1 MTLTASPIA
10 NPAKNPYLRPKYH
23 NPINMKQ
30 FLVILMAAA
39 AVLSCQSPQ
48 QAAEPAGVTFDD
60 VVATRR
66 SIRKFEA
73 GKTISEAEIR
83 TLIAT
88 AQEAPSWANTQTSR
102 YYVALTPEKADAV
115 REVIGEWNKKNTEGA
130 PVFIVSTYVK
140 DKSGFRNDGIPAN
153 EVGNGW
159 GAYDNGLSD
168 AHLILKARAMGFD
181 TLIMGGRDADALRA
195 LFNIPEEET
204 IMAVLALGYRAADPQ
219 RPARKPLDEILKF
232 F

>member
-1 MTLTASPIA
+1 
-10 NPAKNPYLRPKYH
+10 
-23 NPINMKQ
+23 MKQ

-39 AVLSCQSPQ
+39 AVLSCQNNQ
-48 QAAEPAGVTFDD
+48 EPAPAGASFDD

-102 YYVALTPEKADAV
+102 YYVALSPEKADAV
-115 REVIGEWNKKNTEGA
+115 REVIGEWTKKNTEGA

-140 DKSGFRNDGIPAN
+140 DKSGFRNDGIPPMRSAT
-153 EVGNGW
+153 
-159 GAYDNGLSD
+159 D
-168 AHLILKARAMGFD
+168 
-181 TLIMGGRDADALRA
+181 GGPMTTASATR
-195 LFNIPEEET
+195 T
-204 IMAVLALGYRAADPQ
+204 
-219 RPARKPLDEILKF
+219 
-232 F
+232 

>member
-1 MTLTASPIA
+1 
-10 NPAKNPYLRPKYH
+10 
-23 NPINMKQ
+23 MKQ

-39 AVLSCQSPQ
+39 AVLSCQNTPK
-48 QAAEPAGVTFDD
+48 AEPAGATFDD
-60 VVATRR
+60 VIATRR
-66 SIRKFEA
+66 SIRSFDA
-73 GKTISEAEIR
+73 SKTISEAEIR

-102 YYVALTPEKADAV
+102 YYVALSKEKADAV
-115 REVIGEWNKKNTEGA
+115 REVIGDWNKKNTEGA

-140 DKSGFRNDGIPAN
+140 DKSGFRNDGEPTN

-181 TLIMGGRDADALRA
+181 TLIMGGRDADALRSI
-195 LFNIPEEET
+195 FNIPEEET
-204 IMAVLALGYRAADPQ
+204 IMAVLALGYRAADPD
-219 RPARKPLDEILKF
+219 RPARKPLDEILKIF
-232 F
+232 

>member
-1 MTLTASPIA
+1 
-10 NPAKNPYLRPKYH
+10 
-23 NPINMKQ
+23 MKQ
-30 FLVILMAAA
+30 FIVILMAAA
-39 AVLSCQSPQ
+39 AVLSCQNTPKS
-48 QAAEPAGVTFDD
+48 EPAGASFDN
-60 VVATRR
+60 VIASRR
-66 SIRKFEA
+66 SIRSFDA

-102 YYVALTPEKADAV
+102 YYVALSKEKADAV

-140 DKSGFRNDGIPAN
+140 NKSGFRNDGEPAN
-153 EVGNGW
+153 EIGNGW

-181 TLIMGGRDADALRA
+181 TLIMGGRDADALRSI
-195 LFNIPEEET
+195 FNIPEEET
-204 IMAVLALGYRAADPQ
+204 IMAVLALGYRAVDPD

>member
-1 MTLTASPIA
+1 
-10 NPAKNPYLRPKYH
+10 
-23 NPINMKQ
+23 MKQ

-39 AVLSCQSPQ
+39 AVLSCQNNQ
-48 QAAEPAGVTFDD
+48 EPAQTGAASFDD

-204 IMAVLALGYRAADPQ
+204 IMAVLALGYRATDPQ

>member
-1 MTLTASPIA
+1 
-10 NPAKNPYLRPKYH
+10 
-23 NPINMKQ
+23 MKQ

-39 AVLSCQSPQ
+39 AVLSCKSNPQ
-48 QAAEPAGVTFDD
+48 PAVVSFDD

-66 SIRKFEA
+66 SIRQFEA
-73 GKTISEAEIR
+73 GRTISEAEIR

-88 AQEAPSWANTQTSR
+88 AQEAPSWTNSQPSR
-102 YYVALTPEKADAV
+102 YYVALSPDKADAV
-115 REVIGEWNKKNTEGA
+115 REVIGEWNRKNTEGA

-140 DKSGFRNDGIPAN
+140 NTSGFRRDGEPAN

-181 TLIMGGRDADALRA
+181 TLIMGGRDADALRTI
-195 LFNIPEEET
+195 FSIPEQET
-204 IMAVLALGYRAADPQ
+204 VMAVIALGYRAVDPE
-219 RPARKPLDEILKF
+219 RPARKPLDEILTIF
-232 F
+232 

>member
-1 MTLTASPIA
+1 
-10 NPAKNPYLRPKYH
+10 
-23 NPINMKQ
+23 MKQ
-30 FLVILMAAA
+30 FIVILMAAA
-39 AVLSCQSPQ
+39 AVLSCQNTPKS
-48 QAAEPAGVTFDD
+48 EPAGASFDD
-60 VVATRR
+60 VIASRR
-66 SIRKFEA
+66 SIRSFDA

-102 YYVALTPEKADAV
+102 YYVALSKEKADAV
-115 REVIGEWNKKNTEGA
+115 REVIGEWNKKNTESA

-140 DKSGFRNDGIPAN
+140 NKSGFRNDGEPAN
-153 EVGNGW
+153 EIGNGW

-181 TLIMGGRDADALRA
+181 TLIMGGRDADALRSI
-195 LFNIPEEET
+195 FNIPEEET

>member
-1 MTLTASPIA
+1 
-10 NPAKNPYLRPKYH
+10 
-23 NPINMKQ
+23 MKQ

-39 AVLSCQSPQ
+39 AVLSCKSNPQ
-48 QAAEPAGVTFDD
+48 PAVVSFDD

-66 SIRKFEA
+66 SIRQFEA
-73 GKTISEAEIR
+73 GRTISEAEIR

-88 AQEAPSWANTQTSR
+88 AQEAPSWTNSQPSR
-102 YYVALTPEKADAV
+102 YYVALSPEKADAV
-115 REVIGEWNKKNTEGA
+115 REVIGEWNRKNTEGA

-140 DKSGFRNDGIPAN
+140 NTSGFRRDGEPAN

-181 TLIMGGRDADALRA
+181 TLIMGGRDADALRTI
-195 LFNIPEEET
+195 FSIPEQET
-204 IMAVLALGYRAADPQ
+204 VMAVIALGYRAVDPE
-219 RPARKPLDEILKF
+219 RPARKPLDEILTIF
-232 F
+232 

>member
-1 MTLTASPIA
+1 
-10 NPAKNPYLRPKYH
+10 
-23 NPINMKQ
+23 MKQ
-30 FLVILMAAA
+30 FIVILMVAA
-39 AVLSCQSPQ
+39 AVLSCQNTPKS
-48 QAAEPAGVTFDD
+48 EPAGASFDD
-60 VVATRR
+60 VIASRR
-66 SIRKFEA
+66 SIRSFDA

-102 YYVALTPEKADAV
+102 YYVALSKEKADAV

-140 DKSGFRNDGIPAN
+140 NKSGFRNDGEPAN
-153 EVGNGW
+153 EIGNGW

-181 TLIMGGRDADALRA
+181 TLIMGGRDADALRSI
-195 LFNIPEEET
+195 FNIPEEET
-204 IMAVLALGYRAADPQ
+204 IMAVLALGYRAVDPD

>member
-1 MTLTASPIA
+1 
-10 NPAKNPYLRPKYH
+10 
-23 NPINMKQ
+23 MKQ

-39 AVLSCQSPQ
+39 AVLSCKSNPQ
-48 QAAEPAGVTFDD
+48 PAVVSFDD

-66 SIRKFEA
+66 SIRQFEA
-73 GKTISEAEIR
+73 GRTISEAEIR

-88 AQEAPSWANTQTSR
+88 AQEAPSWTNSQPSR
-102 YYVALTPEKADAV
+102 YYVALSPEKADAV
-115 REVIGEWNKKNTEGA
+115 REVIGEWNRKNTEGA

-140 DKSGFRNDGIPAN
+140 NTSGFRRDGEPAN

-181 TLIMGGRDADALRA
+181 TLIMGGRDADALRT

-204 IMAVLALGYRAADPQ
+204 VMAVIALGYRAVDPE
-219 RPARKPLDEILKF
+219 RPARKPLDEILTIF
-232 F
+232 